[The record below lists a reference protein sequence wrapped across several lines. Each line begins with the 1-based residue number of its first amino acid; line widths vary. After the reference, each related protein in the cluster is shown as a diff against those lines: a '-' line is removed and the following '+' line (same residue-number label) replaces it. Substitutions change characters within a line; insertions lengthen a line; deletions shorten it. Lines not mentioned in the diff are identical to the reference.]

1 MIKEVI
7 KGYIR
12 NTKGFVQEDVDTIL
26 QTLYELK
33 GLHKRVRSSSLSN
46 WKKILSYIL
55 LVINILFISV
65 VTLVCI
71 SAVIAIK
78 MFTALVLFVGAIPYN
93 IMLYMLDKQNK

>member
-1 MIKEVI
+1 MIVEVI
-7 KGYIR
+7 KGCIH
-12 NTKGFVQEDVDTIL
+12 NMKEFVREDVDTIL

-33 GLHKRVRSSSLSN
+33 GLYKRVRSSSLSN

-78 MFTALVLFVGAIPYN
+78 IFTALVLFVGAIPYN

>member
-26 QTLYELK
+26 QTLHDLK
-33 GLHKRVRSSSLSN
+33 GLYKRVRSSSLSN
-46 WKKILSYIL
+46 WEKILSYIL

-71 SAVIAIK
+71 SAVIVIK
-78 MFTALVLFVGAIPYN
+78 IFTALVLFVGAIPYN
-93 IMLYMLDKQNK
+93 IMLYMLDKQNE